1 MIRYCWFVLVGFL
14 LVQWPATAALAE
26 NAGRPPKPNVLFIMA
41 DDHAAHAVSAYGSRI
56 NRTPNIDRLA
66 REGVLFGNCFAV
78 NSLCAPS
85 RAAILTGTYGHV
97 NGVRTNGDRFAS
109 GLTTF
114 PKLLQEAGYATAL
127 VGKWHLKA
135 EPEGFDHWCV
145 LPGQG
150 AYFDPMMIVNGR
162 QQKRSGYVSQVITD
176 EAIHWLDER
185 DVRKP
190 FCLLVH
196 HKAPHAN
203 WEPGPRYA
211 ELFKETTIPTPD
223 TFRDDFATRGQAIR
237 SHRLFVGPKLWELHY
252 QRRFGPIPAAVSE
265 EDAKAWVYQRF
276 IKDYLRCVA
285 SVDDSVG
292 RLLDYLDTAGLAR
305 DTVVIYTSD
314 QGFFLGD
321 HRLYDKRFMYEESIR
336 MPLVARWPGKIGAGT
351 RTDRI
356 VLNVD
361 FAPTLLSLA
370 GLSPPEVMQGRS
382 FLPLLLGEQPTD
394 WRRAMYYRFYEEA
407 YGVGPH
413 EGIRTEDHKLVHF
426 LYGDKA
432 WELYDLKNDPNE
444 LHNVFR
450 DPAYTEVTA
459 RLRTQLA
466 VLRDQLRAEP
476 IPESAQPAD

>member
-1 MIRYCWFVLVGFL
+1 MIHYCWFVLLGFL
-14 LVQWPATAALAE
+14 LVQWPATAARAE
-26 NAGRPPKPNVLFIMA
+26 NAGRSPKPNILFIIA
-41 DDHAAHAVSAYGSRI
+41 DDHAAHAVSAYGSQI

-66 REGVLFGNCFAV
+66 HEGVLFGNCFAV

-85 RAAILTGTYGHV
+85 RASILTGTYGHV
-97 NGVRTNGDRFAS
+97 NGVSTNGGRLKAE
-109 GLTTF
+109 LTTF
-114 PKLLQEAGYATAL
+114 PKLLQKAGYATAL

-135 EPEGFDHWCV
+135 EPEGFDHWRV

-162 QQKRSGYVSQVITD
+162 QRKLSGYVSQVITD

-185 DVRKP
+185 DARKP

-211 ELFKETTIPTPD
+211 ELFEETTIPTPD
-223 TFRDDFATRGQAIR
+223 TFRDDFATRGQGIR

-265 EDAKAWVYQRF
+265 EDAKTWVYQRF

-285 SVDDSVG
+285 SVDDGVG
-292 RLLDYLDTAGLAR
+292 RLLDYLDTTRLA
-305 DTVVIYTSD
+305 DNTVVIYTSD

-321 HRLYDKRFMYEESIR
+321 HGLYDKRFMYEESIR
-336 MPLVARWPGKIGAGT
+336 MPLVARWPGKIDAGT
-351 RTDRI
+351 RVDRI

-361 FAPTLLSLA
+361 FAATLLDLA

-444 LHNVFR
+444 LHDRFA
-450 DPAYTEVTA
+450 DPAYTEVA
-459 RLRTQLA
+459 SRLQAQLA
-466 VLRDQLRAEP
+466 ALRDNLGAG
-476 IPESAQPAD
+476 PATNPAGQAD